1 LGEPLEDQSRIEAD
15 TAALEL
21 FNREFRGSLTRYFHR
36 RMPADQVED
45 MVQDVF
51 LRLFQRGNIAELEFA
66 AGYVFRTANS
76 VLRDRLRKRLTH
88 CEDDHC
94 SFDPMVH
101 GDADFSPEDVLLG
114 KERLAR
120 ATAILLELPERSRVV
135 FVLRRIEDMTYQE
148 IAAKLGLSVS
158 AIEKIML
165 HSVRYLARR
174 MDEQ

>member
-1 LGEPLEDQSRIEAD
+1 
-15 TAALEL
+15 
-21 FNREFRGSLTRYFHR
+21 
-36 RMPADQVED
+36 
-45 MVQDVF
+45 
-51 LRLFQRGNIAELEFA
+51 
-66 AGYVFRTANS
+66 
-76 VLRDRLRKRLTH
+76 
-88 CEDDHC
+88 
-94 SFDPMVH
+94 MVH

-135 FVLRRIEDMTYQE
+135 FGLRRIEDKTNQE
-148 IAAKLGLSVS
+148 NAAKHGLSVS